1 MFCLFIFMIRGKKG
15 DANLLVEDVIFI
27 VLNLVFL
34 SIMILFLV
42 LRMGNA
48 GVLEESYAKEIA
60 LIIDSAK
67 PGMIIH
73 LNMEEGI
80 KVAEKEL
87 GKENINDMVK
97 ITGNIVTVRLRKDGG
112 YTYSSFNNVNVK
124 SYLDTT
130 NNKEFV
136 FVIT

>member
-1 MFCLFIFMIRGKKG
+1 MIRGKKG
-15 DANLLVEDVIFI
+15 DANLLTEDIIFI
-27 VLNLVFL
+27 VLNLIFL
-34 SIMILFLV
+34 TIMVLFLV

-48 GVLEESYAKEIA
+48 GLLEETYAKEIA

-67 PGMIIH
+67 PGMIVH

-80 KVAEKEL
+80 KIAEKEL
-87 GKENINDMVK
+87 GKENINDIVK
-97 ITGNIVTVRLRKDGG
+97 ITGNIVTVKLRKDGG

-124 SYLDTT
+124 SYIDIT

>member
-1 MFCLFIFMIRGKKG
+1 MSFYFHDKREKG